1 MSRLH
6 FFYLSSLGTLTYMVI
21 NIGYTVFLNCNLSY
35 YGMSRYD
42 TFYCMYAVVM
52 LNFVFKLKQMCVC
65 VCVLVIGWCMS
76 IVKLDM
82 VFSLYE
88 KLVKN

>member
-1 MSRLH
+1 
-6 FFYLSSLGTLTYMVI
+6 V
-21 NIGYTVFLNCNLSY
+21 
-35 YGMSRYD
+35 
-42 TFYCMYAVVM
+42 
-52 LNFVFKLKQMCVC
+52 CVC